1 LKRRHVIQTILT
13 IPAAA
18 ALPLP
23 AAAQAVPG
31 KSTPS
36 DDLPT
41 TPVATADITGPG
53 TPRFFTVQQLG
64 ALRHLAEIISPAT
77 EQTPGAGQAGAA
89 EFLDF
94 LIGNSPQDR
103 SKLYH
108 SGLDRL
114 DADAHRQYHK
124 DFAEL
129 SMEQADVILAP
140 LREPWSYD
148 GPSDP
153 FAQFLLAAKQDVLT
167 ATVNSREWIQAT
179 SGRRRSAGGMGM
191 YWFPIE

>member
-1 LKRRHVIQTILT
+1 LKRRHVIQTILA

-23 AAAQAVPG
+23 AAAQALPG
-31 KSTPS
+31 KSMLP
-36 DDLPT
+36 DDLPK
-41 TPVATADITGPG
+41 TPTSAADIAGPG
-53 TPRFFTVQQLG
+53 TPRFFTIQQLT
-64 ALRHLAEIISPAT
+64 ALRHLAEIIAPAT
-77 EQTPGAGQAGAA
+77 EETPGAGQAGAA

-94 LIGNSPQDR
+94 LIGSSQQDR
-103 SKLYH
+103 SKLYR

-114 DADAHRQYHK
+114 NAEAHRQYHQA
-124 DFAEL
+124 FAEL

-140 LREPWSYD
+140 LREPWSSD

-179 SGRRRSAGGMGM
+179 SGRRRSAGGMGL